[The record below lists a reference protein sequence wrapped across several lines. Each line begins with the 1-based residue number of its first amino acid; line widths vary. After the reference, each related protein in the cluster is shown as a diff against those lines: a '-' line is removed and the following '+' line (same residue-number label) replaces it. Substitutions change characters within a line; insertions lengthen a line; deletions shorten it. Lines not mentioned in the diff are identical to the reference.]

1 MATPSQPSSD
11 PHKQPHKS
19 SPSTGGLIVL
29 AIIAIATAVGAYAV
43 FQTDPWGQSSPS
55 SKDRFALDLRAQM
68 DVPAELLRYSES
80 GQIDVTKYAAK
91 ALAVDSLGRIYLA
104 AQKSIEILNP
114 DGASLSR
121 VETESTPS
129 CLAVADDKHAEP
141 GRVYAA
147 VNRQVVV
154 VDAQGKITD
163 TWAPLNDKAVIT
175 AIATTPQTVLVA
187 DAGNRCV
194 VQYSTAGKRLGEIGA
209 EQPDRDMPGFIIP
222 SPYFDLSVGND
233 ETVSIV
239 NPGMRRVE
247 TFTWDGQLQS
257 VWGGAGSRLQD
268 FFGCCNPSHVA
279 RLADGRIVTSEKGI
293 PRVKIYSAVGEF
305 ESVVAGPRQLEVSES
320 ALGDARG
327 DQNDRV
333 FDVAVD
339 PQGRILVLDPWKK
352 CIRIFEANDVG
363 R

>member
-1 MATPSQPSSD
+1 MATPTQPSSG
-11 PHKQPHKS
+11 PNKQPQGS

-29 AIIAIATAVGAYAV
+29 AIIAIATAVGAYAL
-43 FQTDPWGQSSPS
+43 FQTDPWGQFSPS
-55 SKDRFALDLRAQM
+55 TENRFALDLKSQM
-68 DVPAELLRYSES
+68 YIPAELLSHKES
-80 GQIDVTKYAAK
+80 GQIDVTQYAAK
-91 ALAVDSLGRIYLA
+91 ALTVDSKGRIYLA
-104 AQKSIEILNP
+104 AQNSIEILSP
-114 DGASLSR
+114 EGASLST

-129 CLAVADDKHAEP
+129 CLAVADEQHAEP

-147 VNRQVVV
+147 VNRQIIV
-154 VDAQGKITD
+154 VDAQGKVTD
-163 TWAPLNDKAVIT
+163 TWEPLSDKAVIT
-175 AIATTPQTVLVA
+175 AIAITPQTVLVA

-194 VQYSTAGKRLGEIGA
+194 VQYSTGGERLGEIGA

-222 SPYFDLSVGND
+222 SPYFDLSVGSD

-279 RLADGRIVTSEKGI
+279 RLPDGRLVTSEKGI

-320 ALGDARG
+320 ALGDARV

-339 PQGRILVLDPWKK
+339 PNGRILVLDPWKQ
-352 CIRIFEANDVG
+352 CIRVFEADDAT
-363 R
+363 